1 MLTTNGLI
9 FDERRI
15 IESTR
20 RIAYQIYE
28 ANFDCNVLYL
38 VGIANNGLRYAERLK
53 TCLEKISP
61 LNVELVQ
68 VKLDKKNPL
77 NAVDCSIELKTIENQ
92 SVVIVDD
99 VLNTGSTLMY
109 AVKYFLD
116 VPLKRLR
123 TAVLV
128 NRNHKK
134 YPIKGDFKGISL
146 STTLNEH
153 IEVRFDGK
161 NPGVFLT

>member
-1 MLTTNGLI
+1 M
-9 FDERRI
+9 
-15 IESTR
+15 
-20 RIAYQIYE
+20 
-28 ANFDCNVLYL
+28 
-38 VGIANNGLRYAERLK
+38 
-53 TCLEKISP
+53 
-61 LNVELVQ
+61 NVELVQ

-134 YPIKGDFKGISL
+134 YPIKGDYKGISL

-161 NPGVFLT
+161 TLVCI